1 MMDIPV
7 EIAEQSPETRA
18 SLVEALL
25 ATLAEEV
32 GYTDDYN
39 PGRVVRAAVLDYLT
53 RTGTLNLT
61 CTVRWHEGC
70 HCHGSSEQET
80 LEESTLEGM
89 GRALAQHN
97 HADGSDIGE
106 TRWSL
111 TLSGEEEGSIRSAYN
126 LEITRA
132 AQIAK
137 AKEVLGKAQADLESA
152 SSVVNRLRSNLKSV
166 RHELTEAA
174 ITTREAEIDKAM
186 GAVEALRLVV
196 GEARTALEA
205 ITAEKAAE

>member
-18 SLVEALL
+18 ALVAALL
-25 ATLAEEV
+25 ATLAEETA
-32 GYTDDYN
+32 YEDDYGGS
-39 PGRVVRAAVLDYLT
+39 PGRVVRAAALDYLT
-53 RTGTLNLT
+53 RTGTLSLA

-80 LEESTLEGM
+80 LEESTLAEM

-106 TRWSL
+106 TRWVL
-111 TLSGEEEGSIRSAYN
+111 TLKDNEEEAIRSAYN
-126 LEITRA
+126 LETTKA
-132 AQIAK
+132 ARVAK

-152 SSVVNRLRSNLKSV
+152 TSVVNRLQASLDSV
-166 RHELTEAA
+166 RHELTLTA
-174 ITTREAEIDKAM
+174 IATREAEIRRAQE
-186 GAVEALRLVV
+186 AVEALRLVV
-196 GEARTALEA
+196 GEARTALVA
-205 ITAEKAAE
+205 IA

>member
-53 RTGTLNLT
+53 RTGTLNVV

-70 HCHGSSEQET
+70 SCHGSSEQET
-80 LEESTLEGM
+80 LEEATLAGM
-89 GRALAQHN
+89 GRALARQG

-106 TRWSL
+106 SRWSL
-111 TLSGEEEGSIRSAYN
+111 TLSEEEESNLRDAYN
-126 LEITRA
+126 LEVTRA
-132 AQIAK
+132 ANIKK
-137 AKEVLGKAQADLESA
+137 ALGVLEKAQTDLDLA
-152 SSVVNRLRSNLKSV
+152 SSVVTRLRSSLKSV
-166 RHELTEAA
+166 RHELTEEAIAA
-174 ITTREAEIDKAM
+174 RVAEIDKAM
-186 GAVEALRLVV
+186 SAVEALRLVV
-196 GEARTALEA
+196 GEARTAFESMKS
-205 ITAEKAAE
+205 TGSP

>member
-53 RTGTLNLT
+53 RTGTLSLS
-61 CTVRWHEGC
+61 CTVRWREGC
-70 HCHGSSEQET
+70 LGSFEQDT

-106 TRWSL
+106 SRWSL
-111 TLSGEEEGSIRSAYN
+111 TLSDEEEGSIRSAYN
-126 LEITRA
+126 LEVTRA

-137 AKEVLGKAQADLESA
+137 AKEVLEKAQTDLELASA
-152 SSVVNRLRSNLKSV
+152 VVNRLRSNLKSV

-174 ITTREAEIDKAM
+174 ITTREAEINRAM
-186 GAVEALRLVV
+186 SAVEALRLAV
-196 GEARTALEA
+196 GEARTALEGLMS
-205 ITAEKAAE
+205 TGTP